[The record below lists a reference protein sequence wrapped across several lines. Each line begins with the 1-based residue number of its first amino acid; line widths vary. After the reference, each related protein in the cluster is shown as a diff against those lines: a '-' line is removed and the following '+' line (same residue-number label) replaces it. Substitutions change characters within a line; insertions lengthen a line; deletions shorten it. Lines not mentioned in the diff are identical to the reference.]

1 MMQSKNSLYTYH
13 ANISEMKIIAGSD
26 SMNES
31 NNSFDSEK
39 NQNSENGKGTKY
51 SNQDESKKDDSDRRK
66 ELWER
71 YKERMDS

>member
-1 MMQSKNSLYTYH
+1 MKNLGLKV
-13 ANISEMKIIAGSD
+13 SEMKIIAGTD
-26 SMNES
+26 SSNES
-31 NNSFDSEK
+31 TNSFDSEK
-39 NQNSENGKGTKY
+39 NQSSENGKGSKY